1 MKDQTN
7 NPNSFRKVRNFFM
20 ISLICILLVSFAG
33 CNFIADEDD
42 SNLEETQAALEL
54 QQTII
59 AQQATIDA
67 QNAQGTAAAAQ
78 PVDQQATQ
86 AAAQQPPPADLQATE
101 MAIAAQQTAMAQQQQ
116 PTQPPAQ
123 PPTQPP
129 AQPPTQPPQPPPADF
144 EQQMKSASILLYED
158 MVEIPAE
165 YRYVKR
171 TLDSM
176 GMRYKDDGNAMGWL
190 KSDLLGGS
198 PSGGPW
204 DLVIIAAE
212 FREQVSGEFF
222 DYLTDVMNQGSSV
235 IVEAWYLDQ
244 VSQGKVSTILSKCG
258 VQVYQYFPKSGSI
271 NDVVVWPLP
280 GASSHPILTQPNGG
294 LTFTKARDTW
304 LWTFDLG
311 DHTAYTGRGD
321 AQILLGTDAQDGNND
336 GVLTVC
342 MGGQLTLMT
351 FSSHSFPFDIMY
363 PLWENMIYNA
373 LKIRLTGS
381 Y

>member
-1 MKDQTN
+1 MSNTIEKENKREISHTILI
-7 NPNSFRKVRNFFM
+7 
-20 ISLICILLVSFAG
+20 ISLIFILTLSLSG
-33 CNFIADEDD
+33 CNFIAEEKDED
-42 SNLEETQAALEL
+42 LEKTQDALEL
-54 QQTII
+54 QQKIR
-59 AQQATIDA
+59 AQKATIDA
-67 QNAQGTAAAAQ
+67 QNSQATSQSEQ
-78 PVDQQATQ
+78 PVDFEATEAAVQQPSVDIEATQ
-86 AAAQQPPPADLQATE
+86 LAL
-101 MAIAAQQTAMAQQQQ
+101 AAQQTAAAQQQIQ
-116 PTQPPAQ
+116 ATQPP

-129 AQPPTQPPQPPPADF
+129 LQEPTVASQDF
-144 EQQMKSASILLYED
+144 TEMMKSASILLYED

-171 TLDSM
+171 TLDTM
-176 GMRYKDDGNAMGWL
+176 GLRYKDDGNAMGWL

-198 PSGGPW
+198 PAGGPW

-212 FREQVSGEFF
+212 FREQVSGEYF
-222 DYLTDVMNQGSSV
+222 DYLNDILNQGTSV

-244 VSQGKVSTILSKCG
+244 VSEGKVSTILTKCG
-258 VQVYQYFPKSGSI
+258 VQVYPYFPATGSV
-271 NDVVVWPLP
+271 NDVIVWPLP
-280 GASSHPILTQPNGG
+280 GMSSHPLLSQPNGG
-294 LTFTKARDTW
+294 LRFTKARDTW

-321 AQILLGTDAQDGNND
+321 AQILMGTDAQDGNKD

-342 MGGQLTLMT
+342 MGGQFTLMT
-351 FSSHSFPFDIMY
+351 FSSHSFPYDIMY

>member
-1 MKDQTN
+1 MSNTIEKENKIEISRTILI
-7 NPNSFRKVRNFFM
+7 
-20 ISLICILLVSFAG
+20 ISLIFILTLSLSG
-33 CNFIADEDD
+33 CNFIAEEKDED
-42 SNLEETQAALEL
+42 LEKTQDALEL
-54 QQTII
+54 QQTIM

-67 QNAQGTAAAAQ
+67 QNSQATSQSEQ
-78 PVDQQATQ
+78 PVDFEATEAAVQQPSVDIEATQ
-86 AAAQQPPPADLQATE
+86 LAL
-101 MAIAAQQTAMAQQQQ
+101 AAQQTAAAQQQIQ
-116 PTQPPAQ
+116 ATQPP

-129 AQPPTQPPQPPPADF
+129 LQEPTVASQDF
-144 EQQMKSASILLYED
+144 TEMMKSASILLYED

-171 TLDSM
+171 TLDTM
-176 GMRYKDDGNAMGWL
+176 GLRYKDDGNAMGWL

-198 PSGGPW
+198 PAGGPW

-212 FREQVSGEFF
+212 FREQVSGEYF
-222 DYLTDVMNQGSSV
+222 DYLNDILNQGTSV

-244 VSQGKVSTILSKCG
+244 VSEGKVSTILTKCG
-258 VQVYQYFPKSGSI
+258 VQVYPYFPATGSV
-271 NDVVVWPLP
+271 NDVIVWPLP
-280 GASSHPILTQPNGG
+280 GMSSHPLLSQPNGG
-294 LTFTKARDTW
+294 LRFTKARDTW

-321 AQILLGTDAQDGNND
+321 AQILMGTDAQDGNKD

-342 MGGQLTLMT
+342 MGGQFTLMT
-351 FSSHSFPFDIMY
+351 FSSHSFPYDIMY